1 MMTSVV
7 EVEVGVEVSRRDEW
21 CVMMRVKISDNE
33 KSPVQS
39 DAE

>member
-1 MMTSVV
+1 MMTSVGV
-7 EVEVGVEVSRRDEW
+7 VMGVEVSRRDEW